1 MPINLFNNPLSSIK
15 LGANNI
21 LKGYIGNG
29 QIFPNDAK
37 ITAAAFDNANIANT
51 GGNTPYTVS
60 GEIGAS
66 FTLQG
71 SLGATPPSGTQ
82 VLASSPTTYQI
93 PISSNTACDAAS
105 RNSAITI
112 LTQGNT
118 VFDPVNL
125 QPTDTI
131 IQAAGPVSQTTTGST
146 MVISVSNVVRNTIT
160 IGGQVLWAPGS
171 AWNVSLNYTTGSLG
185 ASVAGNLTMRPDGAS
200 GPNWTFGGGTP
211 NGFSQVTQYLC
222 RFNPQTAPSTAT
234 YFVQVTLTNVN
245 ATSVQFNAFLDAA
258 GCVNGVPSSTQTA
271 AFYP

>member
-1 MPINLFNNPLSSIK
+1 MPLNLSESALSSLKI
-15 LGANNI
+15 GESNV
-21 LKGYIGNG
+21 LKGIVGINQVY
-29 QIFPNDAK
+29 PNDAD
-37 ITAAAFDNANIANT
+37 ITAASFDNATIANS

-60 GEIGAS
+60 GDIGAS

-118 VFDPVNL
+118 VFNPVNL
-125 QPTDTI
+125 QTTDTI
-131 IQAAGPVSQTTTGST
+131 TQAAGPVSQTTTGST

-222 RFNPQTAPSTAT
+222 RFNPQNAPSTAT

-245 ATSVQFNAFLDAA
+245 ATSVQFNAFLDAS